1 MQPSEVAS
9 TEDVLETPADSC
21 RQAAALRPQMG
32 RPPQTWTCSAGL
44 RQAPPAGSVADTATA
59 ADLGGTVAGA
69 GFSAAAGTTSGITVA
84 AGTAR
89 PGPGVMD
96 LAFAGCLAG
105 TTFGATVTAVA
116 TAAAAPAPAG
126 VTGPGRLGPTAIP
139 DLAIAAPSVSSRDA
153 GSGPGASA

>member
-1 MQPSEVAS
+1 MSAS
-9 TEDVLETPADSC
+9 CCTSTADG
-21 RQAAALRPQMG
+21 AAAADLDLLSR
-32 RPPQTWTCSAGL
+32 SAPGTT
-44 RQAPPAGSVADTATA
+44 AGSVADTATA